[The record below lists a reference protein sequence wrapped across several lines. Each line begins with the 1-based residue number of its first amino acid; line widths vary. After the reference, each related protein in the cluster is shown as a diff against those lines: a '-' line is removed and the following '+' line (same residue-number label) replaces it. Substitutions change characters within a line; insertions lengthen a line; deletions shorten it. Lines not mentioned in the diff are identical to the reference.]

1 MAVKQLVHISVC
13 FITCIYNL
21 QVPME
26 IQMSYKNKISPK
38 SKRLIFI
45 LY

>member
-21 QVPME
+21 Q